1 SSTTSAGS
9 PSTTTRPRGTT
20 STRWSARR
28 TGTTT
33 GGIYSA
39 STTRGSTTRERPTAT
54 DERRGSGLVGRID
67 AVEPPEQAGPDRLA
81 AAARPSR
88 AGVGGIQDVFRHRNQ
103 PAAAGLGAHPNRAG
117 RFGEAHR
124 DEGV

>member
-1 SSTTSAGS
+1 TTGTGT
-9 PSTTTRPRGTT
+9 PPTPGRPRGTT
-20 STRWSARR
+20 TSGWSARG

-39 STTRGSTTRERPTAT
+39 STTRGSTTRERTTAT

-67 AVEPPEQAGPDRLA
+67 AVEPPEQPGPDRLA

-88 AGVGGIQDVFRHRNQ
+88 PGVGGIQDVFRHRNQ
-103 PAAAGLGAHPNRAG
+103 LAAAGLGAHLDRAG
-117 RFGEAHR
+117 R
-124 DEGV
+124 